1 MLIVHDL
8 RYAIRT
14 LLRTPVFTL
23 AALLSLAVGIAS
35 SAAVFSLV
43 DAAMLRSPPF
53 SGAGRLAV
61 LNIVQR
67 TPAEGELR
75 LRWSWQRFQLLRRS
89 VQSFEAVAT
98 SSNAVVTMTGSG
110 DPEPLRVEIV
120 SAAYLGLMRA
130 PLVSGRG
137 FEGTDDRGPVHEAVI
152 GAQLADRRFGGATRV
167 GLADVSSTVIGG
179 DGA

>member
-1 MLIVHDL
+1 MPIAHDL
-8 RYAIRT
+8 RYAVRT

-35 SAAVFSLV
+35 TAAVFSLV

-53 SGAGRLAV
+53 PDAGRLAV

-75 LRWSWQRFQLLRRS
+75 LRWSWQRFQLLKRS

-98 SSNAVVTMTGSG
+98 SSNAVVTPS
-110 DPEPLRVEIV
+110 DARSL
-120 SAAYLGLMRA
+120 
-130 PLVSGRG
+130 
-137 FEGTDDRGPVHEAVI
+137 
-152 GAQLADRRFGGATRV
+152 
-167 GLADVSSTVIGG
+167 
-179 DGA
+179 